1 MKKQKKKGI
10 INYIIYSRRKYR
22 KRGEELTPPEI
33 PPEPKFD
40 PTIVNNM
47 EIDEDQ
53 IPMYFQE
60 PSQLL
65 EIFSNLEE
73 SNLFLI
79 QNSQQSEQA
88 LDDLKHQ
95 AAENEAEMKIKT
107 DDLDNNINELMSQIN
122 IEEKKAREMKNKS
135 LGREGDKD
143 QELLLN
149 QLTSKIKNVY
159 TSCGFDASANPST
172 LTMLTELEAKLD
184 DLLSKMDEMDKEYVM
199 AAEKEKEKQRRDKV
213 RAERLRIQDEE
224 IQKRLKKAMDRAQ
237 MPIQKKTGKVV
248 MFRSAPSHSR
258 KRKKPEDVNDQEKI
272 NEARYFS

>member
-1 MKKQKKKGI
+1 
-10 INYIIYSRRKYR
+10 
-22 KRGEELTPPEI
+22 
-33 PPEPKFD
+33 
-40 PTIVNNM
+40 M